1 MAIWSQRAS
10 ISMHSIRTRTKSLL
24 YLAAAGF
31 LLARAADM
39 LAMLRAGGEAQLLA
53 FPLAVILPFALIV
66 GLAQLPPT
74 DSREGALMRLGT
86 MIQLVAIIALPHLAL
101 YLALGLPV
109 VFLVVELYETRVPA
123 SLRDGVF
130 RFFVA

>member
-1 MAIWSQRAS
+1 
-10 ISMHSIRTRTKSLL
+10 MHSIRTRTKWLL
-24 YLAAAGF
+24 YLCATWF
-31 LLARAADM
+31 LLVRGAEM
-39 LAMLRAGGEAQLLA
+39 IAMLRVGREAQLLA
-53 FPLAVILPFALIV
+53 FPLAVILPFALIL

-74 DSREGALMRLGT
+74 ESREGALMRLGT
-86 MIQLVAIIALPHLAL
+86 MIQLVAIIALPSLAL

-123 SLRDGVF
+123 RLRDGVF

>member
-1 MAIWSQRAS
+1 
-10 ISMHSIRTRTKSLL
+10 MHSIRARTKWLL
-24 YLAAAGF
+24 YVCATGF
-31 LLARAADM
+31 LLVRAADM
-39 LAMLRAGGEAQLLA
+39 LAVLRAGSETQLLA
-53 FPLAVILPFALIV
+53 FPLAVVLPFALIV

-86 MIQLVAIIALPHLAL
+86 MIQLVAIIALPNLAL

-123 SLRDGVF
+123 PLRDGVF